1 MEAWFVDEDPILP
14 VAIEHRCEE
23 IRDGSRLEQQ
33 YNYIDYH
40 FESDGAYFWA
50 RTYLDRITVIS
61 LFGPFDGRTTRR
73 PTGGAIPEAVLAYLR
88 RRFPT
93 VQTPKEGGYA
103 PI

>member
-50 RTYLDRITVIS
+50 RTYLDQITVVS

-93 VQTPKEGGYA
+93 VQTLKEGGYA